1 MAEEH
6 KSSELQDIK
15 AIVFRV
21 LTGDKELLGIQLVFN
36 AYLSR
41 GQLRVLNSLKKKK
54 LRVCEQLMLCEGL
67 LECLK
72 RVLRLKKKIYNIH
85 LMLVLFDWL
94 TQKSHMCTQVFV

>member
-41 GQLRVLNSLKKKK
+41 GQLRVLNSFKKK
-54 LRVCEQLMLCEGL
+54 RSYVC
-67 LECLK
+67 
-72 RVLRLKKKIYNIH
+72 V
-85 LMLVLFDWL
+85 
-94 TQKSHMCTQVFV
+94 

>member
-41 GQLRVLNSLKKKK
+41 GQLRVLNSLKKKEATCVWAAHA
-54 LRVCEQLMLCEGL
+54 LWRII
-67 LECLK
+67 
-72 RVLRLKKKIYNIH
+72 RVLEKGPEI
-85 LMLVLFDWL
+85 
-94 TQKSHMCTQVFV
+94 